1 MRGGDSSLRAHT
13 GPTAPCLTLPYLSLG
28 QLSPILLST
37 ACAARTRTP
46 QEGRIITTG
55 DMSLVDKLEEEGYA
69 VLKST

>member
-1 MRGGDSSLRAHT
+1 MQR
-13 GPTAPCLTLPYLSLG
+13 
-28 QLSPILLST
+28 ST
-37 ACAARTRTP
+37 ACAARTRKP